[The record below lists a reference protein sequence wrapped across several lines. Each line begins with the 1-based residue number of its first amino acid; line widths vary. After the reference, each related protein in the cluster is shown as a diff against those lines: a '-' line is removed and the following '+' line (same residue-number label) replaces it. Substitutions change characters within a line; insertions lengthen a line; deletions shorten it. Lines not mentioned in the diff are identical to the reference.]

1 VPVTRDAAV
10 AVSGMWRRIG
20 VNATIDHIPLTT
32 LRKKWAD
39 DKVVTNVMY
48 RPYSALPDVS
58 YMMDNFFYGAERDMW
73 RDAEIDTWGA
83 EGLATFDLDQREK
96 AYKKVLDRINERAY
110 MLPIATMPSVFIHT
124 KDVVV
129 HPKRL
134 KLVPAVGDL
143 GWK

>member
-1 VPVTRDAAV
+1 
-10 AVSGMWRRIG
+10 
-20 VNATIDHIPLTT
+20 
-32 LRKKWAD
+32 
-39 DKVVTNVMY
+39 
-48 RPYSALPDVS
+48 
-58 YMMDNFFYGAERDMW
+58 MW
-73 RDAEIDTWGA
+73 RDSEIDKWGE
-83 EGLATFDLDQREK
+83 EGLASFDLAQRER

-124 KDVVV
+124 KDVAV